1 MQPFPLPTILFAV
14 TRSASRTC
22 PALLFCR
29 CCPEAAATTGA
40 SDVDD
45 DICHGAIGSNLSQR
59 GRICDRG
66 LVMEWC
72 VGSSSW
78 FRPGASIPKRPSPR
92 ASSRWRVQPSR
103 LQRNRTFRSHALRIP
118 GSKVG
123 SERISTT
130 CHNDRQAPQDHVE
143 ASTSAGGKRVR
154 SQTSQP
160 LMIAHGLIRAGVCT
174 NPKVLELIEAT
185 TATSTRRSDLDQF
198 LAWRQCLSLNY

>member
-1 MQPFPLPTILFAV
+1 MQPFPLTTILFAV

-22 PALLFCR
+22 PALLFCG

-66 LVMEWC
+66 LVISWC

-143 ASTSAGGKRVR
+143 ASTSAGGKRVL

-160 LMIAHGLIRAGVCT
+160 LSDRARADPRRRLH
-174 NPKVLELIEAT
+174 NPNVLELIEAT
-185 TATSTRRSDLDQF
+185 TATSTPRSDLDRF
-198 LAWRQCLSLNY
+198 LAWRQCLSFNY